1 MSYHTNRSYSPPP
14 PPAQR
19 AASSA
24 APPGFHF
31 MPDGTLMSDAEH
43 EMLYGKSAPTEE
55 RKSQYYP
62 GLHPYNNPNVG
73 GPGSTIGEAL
83 PHTNNGVTV
92 GFSIRSNV
100 WRSRYSFVP
109 TCYSTLDNIML
120 SHMKPN
126 NPASATPGN
135 IHGYTSLD
143 VSSTWDH
150 DYEAELDNLNTFY
163 RGQTA
168 SSLEVVSNHNPSAVK
183 IFKAISIEGDGM
195 WSGSAYTNV
204 GRGSEEPDQQSGG
217 FEFERKEGAFYSDI
231 PASTTVEDFSRE
243 MMFVGFVRVEDFYA
257 DETNVESINDGF
269 AQLWTLPLV
278 NIPQVSLPTS
288 TDTALYFGRRLV
300 VQSELDALAEDPDY
314 MITTGSLQ
322 FESIQRIIPITNP
335 AHATPIGYDG
345 HESNRLQPMSYNSET
360 NSIEIWAGIDDAI
373 ALEGGVPFGKGLQYF
388 VDYFLNMG
396 IFEDIVPVPEEY
408 IPVYVSQPV
417 SKTGE
422 MMRGHYV
429 GANISGIGEI
439 FAINVDFENTKLDGS
454 LG

>member
-1 MSYHTNRSYSPPP
+1 MSYHTNRSYSSPPT
-14 PPAQR
+14 QR
-19 AASSA
+19 AAA
-24 APPGFHF
+24 DIPEPP
-31 MPDGTLMSDAEH
+31 DSKRD
-43 EMLYGKSAPTEE
+43 
-55 RKSQYYP
+55 QYYP

-73 GPGSTIGEAL
+73 GPGGTIGEAL

-126 NPASATPGN
+126 NPGNATPGN
-135 IHGYTSLD
+135 IH
-143 VSSTWDH
+143 
-150 DYEAELDNLNTFY
+150 
-163 RGQTA
+163 
-168 SSLEVVSNHNPSAVK
+168 
-183 IFKAISIEGDGM
+183 
-195 WSGSAYTNV
+195 V
-204 GRGSEEPDQQSGG
+204 GRGSEEPDQQSSG

-257 DETNVESINDGF
+257 DETNVESINDGM
-269 AQLWTLPLV
+269 AHLWTLPLV

-300 VQSELDALAEDPDY
+300 AQSELDALAEDPDY

-335 AHATPIGYDG
+335 AHATPVGYDG

-360 NSIEIWAGIDDAI
+360 NSIEIFAGIDESI
-373 ALEGGVPFGKGLQYF
+373 ALEEGVPLGKGLQYF
-388 VDYFLNMG
+388 VDYFLNIG
-396 IFEDIVPVPEEY
+396 LFDGTIVPVPEEY
-408 IPVYVSQPV
+408 IPIYVSQPV

-429 GANISGIGEI
+429 GANISGSGEI